1 MVTIFVAEE
10 DIRIKTPHKVLTRV
24 SNGNIDELMCEVL
37 KKCNDANVEIVS
49 WSNRYKFI
57 QDNPRNAVEKEIS
70 SILNK
75 KGVVHRKFTTAEWND
90 MKGTIKERIY
100 VDAVKAQKMKME
112 ITSDLA
118 DDPFA

>member
-37 KKCNDANVEIVS
+37 KKCNDPNVEIVS

-57 QDNPRNAVEKEIS
+57 QDNPRNDVEKEIS

-75 KGVVHRKFTTAEWND
+75 KGVVHRKFTAAEWDN
-90 MKGTIKERIY
+90 MKDTIKERIFEN
-100 VDAVKAQKMKME
+100 AVNAQKKKMVK
-112 ITSDLA
+112 TSEVA